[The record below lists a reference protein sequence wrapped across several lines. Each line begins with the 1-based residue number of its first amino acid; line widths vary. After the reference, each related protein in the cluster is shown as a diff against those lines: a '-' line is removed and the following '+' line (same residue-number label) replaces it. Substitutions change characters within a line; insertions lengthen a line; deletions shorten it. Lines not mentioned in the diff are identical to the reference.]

1 MKRLMLIF
9 FMASAIL
16 LQSTADLQAVQSQE
30 HPASLTQM
38 SQLPL
43 LDRGFS
49 PRFEVEGTVEAVV
62 VQPDNKIILAGS
74 FQTVN
79 GEARQGLARLNPD
92 GTLDQSFRL
101 AAPLILGTPIFRT
114 LALLADGKLVVGGSF
129 SMMGNDDQ
137 FRHHVARLDADGRL
151 DETFIADVN
160 GSLNTLLE
168 QPDGKLVVG
177 GEFTQVAGED
187 RQNLARLNA
196 DGSLDPSF
204 GIGEGADGAVYAL
217 AQQTDGKLLL
227 GGMFRNF
234 NGTAAYY
241 LARLESDGTRDATF
255 AVNANDTV
263 YAIAVQPDGK
273 IVFGGAFNAVN
284 DVTRFALARVQP
296 DGTLD
301 DLNPGMFYE
310 VKSILALA
318 DNSLILG
325 GWFSSIIFGGRP
337 LYHDARIAR
346 INNDGS
352 LSEVVTFDGQPT
364 EIKALA
370 QRSDGNIVAGGL
382 FRNLIKF
389 EKFGDSP
396 LTYRHSLAL
405 LSPNLQMVWNF
416 QVIVANPGHV
426 QQIVPLANGEVLVVG
441 AFSLVNGMPQ
451 LAAARLNTQG
461 ELDTTFV
468 PPFRRSSN
476 QVSSAIAL
484 PDGNYLLGGNFT
496 DNYTD
501 QDLVGQTLVL
511 VDQQGTLLPFPRYG
525 LPFPKLLLDA
535 NGRILV
541 GGWGGLFRLLADGT
555 LDDSFATDSAPGSG
569 TEPDGMPGRI
579 NALLELPNGQ
589 LIVGGKFSS
598 FASEARSTIVRLNTD
613 GTLDTTFVPPAFE
626 TLNPSFSPPEAYAVA
641 LQGAQVLVGSNA
653 FVRSGEENL
662 RSLVRLGAD
671 GALDPTFANPFG
683 NNGGEVRALHTL
695 SDGSIMVGG
704 TLQIVAATQIYN
716 HIFQLQPNGQ
726 RNPAFGVGVT
736 SFFGFGTGIYDLALT
751 SDNRLLIGGL
761 FPELEDLPRLS
772 LGGYIFQE
780 STETTLEPEREATLT
795 IPDDGIDY
803 LFPSGTFT
811 ETVTFSHTPLPT
823 RNLPA
828 TGELRG
834 SGYAFTLTAV
844 ATSSGTPTQPAPGQ
858 AFTLTIEPLEV
869 GSLIPATCGLWRWDE
884 ARSIW
889 TQDGITSSVSEDG
902 TRLTATISHLSLF
915 AVLGESHQ
923 VYLPFAQR

>member
-1 MKRLMLIF
+1 MMLIF
-9 FMASAIL
+9 FIASAIL
-16 LQSTADLQAVQSQE
+16 LQSTASLQAVQSQE
-30 HPASLTQM
+30 HPASLAQM

-43 LDRGFS
+43 LDPTFA

-62 VQPDNKIILAGS
+62 VQPDHKIILAGS

-79 GEARQGLARLNPD
+79 GELRDGIARLNPD

-101 AAPLILGTPIFRT
+101 TAPLILGSPMFRT
-114 LALLADGKLVVGGSF
+114 LTLLADGKLVVGGSF
-129 SMMGNDDQ
+129 SMMGSDDQ

-160 GSLNTLLE
+160 GSLYTLLE

-318 DNSLILG
+318 DNSLVLG

-337 LYHDARIAR
+337 IYHDARMALV
-346 INNDGS
+346 NNEGS
-352 LSEVVTFDGQPT
+352 LANIVTFDGQPT
-364 EIKALA
+364 EVKTLA
-370 QRSDGNIVAGGL
+370 ARSDGLIIAGGN
-382 FRNLIKF
+382 FRNLVKF
-389 EKFGDSP
+389 EGFP
-396 LTYRHSLAL
+396 VIYRHSLAML
-405 LSPNLQMVWNF
+405 TPSLEMIGNF
-416 QVIVANPGHV
+416 EVIVANPGHV

-451 LAAARLNTQG
+451 IAAARLSREG
-461 ELDTTFV
+461 DFDAAFV

-484 PDGNYLLGGNFT
+484 PDGSYLLGGNFT

-511 VDQQGTLLPFPRYG
+511 VDQRGALLPFPRYG
-525 LPFPKLLLDA
+525 LPFPTLLLDT

-589 LIVGGKFSS
+589 LIVAGKFSS
-598 FASEARSTIVRLNTD
+598 FASEARSTIVRLNAN
-613 GTLDTTFVPPAFE
+613 GTLDTTFVSPTFE

-653 FVRSGEENL
+653 FVQSGEESL

-736 SFFGFGTGIYDLALT
+736 SFFGFGTGIYDIALT
-751 SDNRLLIGGL
+751 TDNRLLIGGL

-772 LGGYIFQE
+772 FGGYILQE
-780 STETTLEPEREATLT
+780 SAEATIEPEREATLT

-811 ETVTFSHTPLPT
+811 ETVTFTHTPQPT
-823 RNLPA
+823 TNLPA
-828 TGELRG
+828 TGGLRG

-844 ATSSGTPTQPAPGQ
+844 ATSSGAPTQPAPGQ
-858 AFTLTIEPLEV
+858 AFTLTLEPLEV

-884 ARSIW
+884 ASSTW

>member
-1 MKRLMLIF
+1 M
-9 FMASAIL
+9 L
-16 LQSTADLQAVQSQE
+16 LQGTTSLQAVQSQE
-30 HPASLTQM
+30 DTAHLNQM
-38 SQLPL
+38 NQLPQ
-43 LDRGFS
+43 LDPTFA

-62 VQPDNKIILAGS
+62 VQPDQKIILAGS

-101 AAPLILGTPIFRT
+101 TTPLIMGTPLFRT
-114 LALLADGKLVVGGSF
+114 LALLADGTLLVGGTF
-129 SMMGNDDQ
+129 NILGNDNQ
-137 FRHHVARLDADGRL
+137 FRHHLVRLETDGRV
-151 DETFIADVN
+151 DESFTAQVN
-160 GSLNTLLE
+160 GPLYSMLL

-204 GIGEGADGAVYAL
+204 EIGEGTDGSVHAL
-217 AQQTDGKLLL
+217 AQQADGKILM

-234 NGTAAYY
+234 NGAAASRI
-241 LARLESDGTRDATF
+241 ARLENDGTRDATF

-263 YAIAVQPDGK
+263 YAIAVQPNGK

-364 EIKALA
+364 EVLALA
-370 QRSDGNIVAGGL
+370 QRPDGNIVAGGL
-382 FRNLIKF
+382 FRNLVKF
-389 EKFGDSP
+389 EKFGDDPSP
-396 LTYRHSLAL
+396 ITYRHSLAL
-405 LSPNLQMVWNF
+405 FSPTLQMDWNF
-416 QVIVANPGHV
+416 EAIVAKAGQV
-426 QQIVPLANGEVLVVG
+426 QSIVPLANGGSLVVG
-441 AFSLVNGMPQ
+441 AFSLVNGIPQ
-451 LAAARLNTQG
+451 LAAARVSAEG

-484 PDGNYLLGGNFT
+484 ADGSYLLGGNFT

-501 QDLVGQTLVL
+501 QNLVGQTLVL
-511 VDQQGTLLPFPRYG
+511 VDQRGALLPFPRYG
-525 LPFPKLLLDA
+525 LPFPTLFLDT

-579 NALLELPNGQ
+579 NALLELSNGQ
-589 LIVGGKFSS
+589 LLIAGKFSS
-598 FASEARSTIVRLNTD
+598 FAGEARSTIVRLNAD
-613 GTLDTTFVPPAFE
+613 GTLDPTFVPPIFE
-626 TLNPSFSPPEAYAVA
+626 TLNPRFSPPEAYALA

-653 FVRSGEENL
+653 FVRSGEDNL
-662 RSLVRLGAD
+662 RSLVRLGTD
-671 GALDPTFANPFG
+671 GALDPTFGNPFG
-683 NNGGEVRALHTL
+683 NAGGAVRALHTL
-695 SDGSIMVGG
+695 SDDSIMVGG
-704 TLQIVAATQIYN
+704 TLQIATPTQIYN
-716 HIFQLQPNGQ
+716 HLFQLQPNGQ

-736 SFFGFGTGIYDLALT
+736 NSSGFGTGIYDLALT
-751 SDNRLLIGGL
+751 SDNRLLVGGM
-761 FPELEDLPRLS
+761 FPEIEGLPRLS

-780 STETTLEPEREATLT
+780 SAATTLEPEREATLT
-795 IPDDGIDY
+795 IPDKGMTY
-803 LFPSGTFT
+803 FFPSGTFT
-811 ETVTFSHTPLPT
+811 ETVTFTHTPLPAT
-823 RNLPA
+823 NLPA
-828 TGELRG
+828 TGGLRG
-834 SGYAFTLTAV
+834 SGYAFMLTAV
-844 ATSSGTPTQPAPGQ
+844 ATSSSMPTQPAPGQ

-869 GSLIPATCGLWRWDE
+869 GALIPATCGLWRWDE
-884 ARSIW
+884 ARSTW

-923 VYLPFAQR
+923 VYLPFVQR

>member
-16 LQSTADLQAVQSQE
+16 LQSTTSLQAVQSQE
-30 HPASLTQM
+30 PMADLAQM
-38 SQLPL
+38 NQLPL
-43 LDRGFS
+43 LDSTFA

-62 VQPDNKIILAGS
+62 VQPDHKIILAGS
-74 FQTVN
+74 FQTIN
-79 GEARQGLARLNPD
+79 GEARHGLARLNPD
-92 GTLDQSFRL
+92 GTVDQSFRL
-101 AAPLILGTPIFRT
+101 TTPLILGTPIFRT
-114 LALLADGKLVVGGSF
+114 LVLLADGKLLVGGTF
-129 SMMGNDDQ
+129 NILGNDNQ
-137 FRHHVARLDADGRL
+137 FRHHLVRLEADGRV
-151 DETFIADVN
+151 DESFLAQVN
-160 GSLNTLLE
+160 GPLYSMLL

-204 GIGEGADGAVYAL
+204 EIGEGADGGVYAL
-217 AQQTDGKLLL
+217 AQQADGKILL

-234 NGTAAYY
+234 NGAAAFR

-318 DNSLILG
+318 DNSLVLG

-337 LYHDARIAR
+337 LYHDARITL
-346 INNDGS
+346 INNEGA
-352 LSEVVTFDGQPT
+352 LANVVTFDGQPT
-364 EIKALA
+364 EVKTLA
-370 QRSDGNIVAGGL
+370 ARPDGLIIAGGN
-382 FRNLIKF
+382 FRNLVKF
-389 EKFGDSP
+389 EGFP
-396 LTYRHSLAL
+396 VIYRHSLAML
-405 LSPNLQMVWNF
+405 TPSLEMIGNF
-416 QVIVANPGHV
+416 EVIVANPGQV

-441 AFSLVNGMPQ
+441 AFSLANGMPQ
-451 LAAARLNTQG
+451 IAAARLSREG
-461 ELDTTFV
+461 DFDAAFV

-511 VDQQGTLLPFPRYG
+511 VDQQGALLPFPRYG
-525 LPFPKLLLDA
+525 MPFPKLLFDA
-535 NGRILV
+535 QGRILV
-541 GGWGGLFRLLADGT
+541 GGWGGLFRLRADGT
-555 LDDSFATDSAPGSG
+555 LDDSFAADSAPGSG

-589 LIVGGKFSS
+589 LLVAGKFSS
-598 FASEARSTIVRLNTD
+598 FAGEARSTVVRLNTD
-613 GTLDTTFVPPAFE
+613 GTLDTTFVPPAFA
-626 TLNPSFSPPEAYAVA
+626 TLNPSFSPPEAYALA
-641 LQGAQVLVGSNA
+641 LQGTQVLVGSNA
-653 FVRSGEENL
+653 FVQSGEESL

-683 NNGGEVRALHTL
+683 NAGGAVRALHTL

-704 TLQIVAATQIYN
+704 TLQIVTPTQIYN

-736 SFFGFGTGIYDLALT
+736 SIFGFGTGINHLALT
-751 SDNRLLIGGL
+751 TDKRLLIGGQ
-761 FPELEDLPRLS
+761 FSEIEGLPRLS

-780 STETTLEPEREATLT
+780 SAEATLEPEREATLT
-795 IPDDGIDY
+795 IPDEGLSY

-811 ETVTFSHTPLPT
+811 ETVTFTHTPQPT
-823 RNLPA
+823 TSLPA
-828 TGELRG
+828 TGGLRG
-834 SGYAFTLTAV
+834 SGYAFMLTAV
-844 ATSSGTPTQPAPGQ
+844 ATSSGAPTQPAPGQ

-884 ARSIW
+884 ASATW
-889 TQDGITSSVSEDG
+889 TQDGIT
-902 TRLTATISHLSLF
+902 
-915 AVLGESHQ
+915 
-923 VYLPFAQR
+923 

>member
-9 FMASAIL
+9 FMASAML
-16 LQSTADLQAVQSQE
+16 LQGATSLQAVQNQE
-30 HPASLTQM
+30 DTAHLTQM
-38 SQLPL
+38 TQQPL
-43 LDRGFS
+43 LDPTFA

-62 VQPDNKIILAGS
+62 VQPDQKIILAGS

-79 GEARQGLARLNPD
+79 GELRDGIARLNPD
-92 GTLDQSFRL
+92 GTLDQSFHL
-101 AAPLILGTPIFRT
+101 TAPLILGTPMFRT
-114 LALLADGKLVVGGSF
+114 LILLADGKLIVGGSF

-137 FRHHVARLDADGRL
+137 FRHHVARLEADGRL

-160 GSLNTLLE
+160 GSLYTLLE
-168 QPDGKLVVG
+168 QLDGKLVVG

-187 RQNLARLNA
+187 RQNVARLNA
-196 DGSLDPSF
+196 NGSLDPSF

-217 AQQTDGKLLL
+217 AQQADGKILL

-234 NGTAAYY
+234 NGATASRI
-241 LARLESDGTRDATF
+241 ARLESDGSRDATF
-255 AVNANDTV
+255 VVNANDDV

-318 DNSLILG
+318 DNSLVLG

-337 LYHDARIAR
+337 LYHDARMALIDHEGVLG
-346 INNDGS
+346 N
-352 LSEVVTFDGQPT
+352 VVTFDGEPT
-364 EIKALA
+364 EVKTLA
-370 QRSDGNIVAGGL
+370 ARPDGQIIAGGN
-382 FRNLIKF
+382 FRNLVKVEDVPVI
-389 EKFGDSP
+389 
-396 LTYRHSLAL
+396 YRHSLAML
-405 LSPNLQMVWNF
+405 TPGLEMIGNF
-416 QVIVANPGHV
+416 EVIVANPGQV

-451 LAAARLNTQG
+451 IAAARLSREG
-461 ELDTTFV
+461 DFDAAFV
-468 PPFRRSSN
+468 PPFRRNSN
-476 QVSSAIAL
+476 QLSSAVAL
-484 PDGNYLLGGNFT
+484 ADGSYLLGGNFT

-511 VDQQGTLLPFPRYG
+511 VDQRGALLPFPIYG
-525 LPFPKLLLDA
+525 IRFPTLVLDA

-555 LDDSFATDSAPGSG
+555 LDDTFATDSAPGSG

-579 NALLELPNGQ
+579 NALLELSNGQ
-589 LIVGGKFSS
+589 LLVAGKFSS
-598 FASEARSTIVRLNTD
+598 FAGEARSTVVRLNAN

-626 TLNPSFSPPEAYAVA
+626 TLNPSFSPPEAYALA
-641 LQGAQVLVGSNA
+641 LQGEQVLVGSNA
-653 FVRSGEENL
+653 FVQSGEENL

-671 GALDPTFANPFG
+671 GAIDTTFGNPFG
-683 NNGGEVRALHTL
+683 NAGGAVRALHTL

-704 TLQIVAATQIYN
+704 TLQIAAPTQIYN
-716 HIFQLQPNGQ
+716 HLFQLQPNGQ
-726 RNPAFGVGVT
+726 RNPDFGVGVT

-751 SDNRLLIGGL
+751 SENRLLVGGV
-761 FPELEDLPRLS
+761 FAEIENLPRLS
-772 LGGYIFQE
+772 LGGYILQA
-780 STETTLEPEREATLT
+780 SAQATLEPDREATLT
-795 IPDDGIDY
+795 IPDEGMAY

-811 ETVTFSHTPLPT
+811 ETVTFTHTPQPT
-823 RNLPA
+823 TNLPA
-828 TGELRG
+828 TGGRRS

-844 ATSSGTPTQPAPGQ
+844 ATSSGAPTQPAPGQ

-884 ARSIW
+884 ASATW
-889 TQDGITSSVSEDG
+889 TQDGITSTVSEDG

-923 VYLPFAQR
+923 VYLPFVQR